1 MNVELVAISA
11 SPIINAA
18 MPSAEPPPLT
28 STFVSGHF
36 CSNAVAILRAMG
48 RIVVEPLM
56 IRVSA
61 KAVLPNVKKLLATK
75 AVTARDLRAPVIL
88 LINAKGILNAPE
100 YYNFITIT
108 GEYTGNNRQD

>member
-36 CSNAVAILRAMG
+36 CSNAAAILRAMG

-56 IRVSA
+56 ISVSA
-61 KAVLPNVKKLLATK
+61 NAVLAGATKQLATK
-75 AVTARDLRAPVIL
+75 AITARDLRALVIM
-88 LINAKGILNAPE
+88 LINATGTRNAPE

-108 GEYTGNNRQD
+108 GEYTGNNSQG